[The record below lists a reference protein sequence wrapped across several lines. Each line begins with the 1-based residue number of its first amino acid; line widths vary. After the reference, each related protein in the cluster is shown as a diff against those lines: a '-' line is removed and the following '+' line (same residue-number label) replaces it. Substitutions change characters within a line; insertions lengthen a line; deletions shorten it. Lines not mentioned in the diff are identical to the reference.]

1 MHWKEICA
9 VDCPIYYVN
18 TRLSLPSPLG
28 SGTPLPSRVGSTA
41 GTSRH
46 PRLET
51 ELKFTQQ
58 RLNCQ
63 PVELKFVGLGDA
75 FTQDQLNRTKMYTF
89 SRSKFREN
97 RAEVLNVSL

>member
-1 MHWKEICA
+1 MHWIEICA

-58 RLNCQ
+58 RLNFQ
-63 PVELKFVGLGDA
+63 PVELKFVGLGDP
-75 FTQDQLNRTKMYTF
+75 FTRNQLNRTKI
-89 SRSKFREN
+89 
-97 RAEVLNVSL
+97 